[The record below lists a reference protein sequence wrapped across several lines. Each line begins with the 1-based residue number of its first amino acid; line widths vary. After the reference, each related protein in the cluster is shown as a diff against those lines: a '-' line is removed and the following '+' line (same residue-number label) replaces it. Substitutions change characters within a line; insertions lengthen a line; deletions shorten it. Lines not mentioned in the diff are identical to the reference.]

1 MTKPS
6 NQPVPH
12 TALKAPRRPVTP
24 RRGVEPGTEKKSRR
38 SPPTRLTVDGYQTE
52 GDDPSI
58 VPWGYFEDDD
68 L

>member
-6 NQPVPH
+6 SQPVPRA
-12 TALKAPRRPVTP
+12 ALQAPKRP
-24 RRGVEPGTEKKSRR
+24 RRGTDPGTEKRPRR
-38 SPPTRLTVDGYQTE
+38 SPPTRLTADGYRIE

>member
-6 NQPVPH
+6 KQPEPH
-12 TALKAPRRPVTP
+12 FALQAPRRPVT
-24 RRGVEPGTEKKSRR
+24 RTGVNPGTGERLSR
-38 SPPTRLTVDGYQTE
+38 PPPIRLTADGYRIE

>member
-6 NQPVPH
+6 KQPVSP
-12 TALKAPRRPVTP
+12 TALQTPRRPVT
-24 RRGVEPGTEKKSRR
+24 RKGASPGTEKKSRR

>member
-1 MTKPS
+1 MTKRS

-12 TALKAPRRPVTP
+12 TALKAPRRPVT
-24 RRGVEPGTEKKSRR
+24 RRGIDPGTDKKARR
-38 SPPTRLTVDGYQTE
+38 SPPIRLTTDGYRIE

>member
-6 NQPVPH
+6 SQPVPH
-12 TALKAPRRPVTP
+12 TALQTPKRP
-24 RRGVEPGTEKKSRR
+24 RRGTDPGTEKRR
-38 SPPTRLTVDGYQTE
+38 RPSPSIRLTVDGYQTDD
-52 GDDPSI
+52 DDPSI